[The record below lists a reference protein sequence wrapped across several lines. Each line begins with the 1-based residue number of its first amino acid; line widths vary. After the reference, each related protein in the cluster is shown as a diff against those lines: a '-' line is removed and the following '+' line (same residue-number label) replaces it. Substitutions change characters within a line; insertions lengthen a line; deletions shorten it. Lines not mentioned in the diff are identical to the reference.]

1 MVKPGQ
7 SLLKGMKHISVDVL
21 LLLYIITGIA

>member
-7 SLLKGMKHISVDVL
+7 SLIKGMKRISIDVL